1 MKLIIAGSRSTR
13 HDLAIAQ
20 VKAALAAALTVWPEP
35 TAILE
40 GGARGIDAAAKA
52 HLSNYYPV
60 RSYPADW
67 DKYGKGAGPFRNRQM
82 AQDGDC
88 LLAIW
93 DYRSPGTGNMIETMA
108 SFSKPVLIVHPDA
121 PGEIC
126 GSFFV
131 TNEQI
136 AKAKGWGV
144 GTVLEHEDSGSLF
157 KISRIEDGWVYGGR
171 CNKMEQEFSSEKELN
186 LWWNYKDLTGEITLG
201 L

>member
-1 MKLIIAGSRSTR
+1 MKLIIAGSHSTP
-13 HDLAIAQ
+13 HQEAIAQ

-40 GGARGIDAAAKA
+40 GGAKGIDAAAKA

-67 DKYGKGAGPFRNRQM
+67 DKYGKGAGPVRNRQM

-88 LLAIW
+88 LLAIR

-108 SFSKPVLIVHPDA
+108 SMHKPVLIVHPDA

-126 GSFFV
+126 GSFFI

-136 AKAKGWGV
+136 AKAKGWGI
-144 GTVLEHEDSGSLF
+144 GTVLEHEGSLF
-157 KISRIEDGWVYGGR
+157 KISRIEDGRVYGGR
-171 CNKMEQEFSSEKELN
+171 CNAMEQEFSSEKELN
-186 LWWNYKDLTGEITLG
+186 LWWSYKDVTADFAV
-201 L
+201 

>member
-20 VKAALAAALTVWPEP
+20 VKAAASAALTVWPEP

-67 DKYGKGAGPFRNRQM
+67 DKYGKGAGPVRNRQM
-82 AQDGDC
+82 AQDGDY

-108 SFSKPVLIVHPDA
+108 SMHKPVLIVHPDA

-131 TNEQI
+131 TTEQMC
-136 AKAKGWGV
+136 KAKGWKA
-144 GTVLEHEDSGSLF
+144 GTVLEKDGNLF
-157 KISRIEDGWVYGGR
+157 KINRIENGLAYGGR
-171 CNKMEQEFSSEKELN
+171 CNSMEQEFSSEKELN
-186 LWWNYKDLTGEITLG
+186 LWWDYKDITGEI
-201 L
+201 